1 MIFYF
6 QHYKLYTHYISA
18 PTVQHFIAVLNYYF
32 SLIILLVAFC
42 PPIWVPSSSSQVGLR
57 HKINDNLM
65 IYPGYVPREG
75 IEPILL
81 HYGLP
86 FSVGNW
92 SFNKLAHHDD
102 GIVYECNQLFPEPPY
117 PKEVCK
123 QLYLFKETS
132 GIKEQVFS
140 PHGVL
145 VLWENKFLCYRK
157 ACVLH

>member
-1 MIFYF
+1 MYPS
-6 QHYKLYTHYISA
+6 LCLPVCV
-18 PTVQHFIAVLNYYF
+18 PT
-32 SLIILLVAFC
+32 
-42 PPIWVPSSSSQVGLR
+42 SSSQVGLR

-102 GIVYECNQLFPEPPY
+102 GIVYECNSLFPEPPY
-117 PKEVCK
+117 PKEVHK
-123 QLYLFKETS
+123 SLYLYKQTHGCRKTRIFHPY
-132 GIKEQVFS
+132 VCFS
-140 PHGVL
+140 FGRR
-145 VLWENKFLCYRK
+145 NS
-157 ACVLH
+157 CVIEKDEYL